1 MDWSSSTF
9 YLGKLYASPLVSDQ
23 TLEELPGVSGTDLTR
38 TVLRMIDTQGK
49 HLTETAC
56 KSQSAPSFANLG
68 EAAIVIDYVE
78 KLIQHGLSPGQIAV
92 ITPYKAQVQLFRL
105 T

>member
-49 HLTETAC
+49 HLTETA
-56 KSQSAPSFANLG
+56 
-68 EAAIVIDYVE
+68 
-78 KLIQHGLSPGQIAV
+78 
-92 ITPYKAQVQLFRL
+92 
-105 T
+105 